1 MDIVL
6 NGIRK
11 SYGDRII
18 LADYSDVFEAGQV
31 HAIMA
36 PSGRGKT
43 TLLRLILGLEPPDE
57 GNITGVPERKA
68 AVFQEN
74 RLCPGLSVLGNI
86 RAAVGRSVSTAKI
99 QVLLGDLGL
108 SDSALLPA
116 RHLSGGM
123 ARRAALARALL
134 YGADLLA
141 LDEPFAGLDEENR
154 QAAGEAILRHAAGK
168 TVLLVTH
175 RPEDAELLHAV
186 HLHILPP

>member
-6 NGIRK
+6 NSLRK
-11 SYGDRII
+11 SYDGR
-18 LADYSDVFEAGQV
+18 LVLTDYSDVFEAGQV

-43 TLLRLILGLEPPDE
+43 TLLRLILGLEAPDA
-57 GNITGVPERKA
+57 GSITGVPRRKA

-86 RAAVGRSVSTAKI
+86 RAVVGRRVPEGEI
-99 QVLLGDLGL
+99 LVLLDRLGL
-108 SDSALLPA
+108 ADSAQLPA
-116 RHLSGGM
+116 GSLSGGM

-134 YGADLLA
+134 YRGELLT
-141 LDEPFAGLDEENR
+141 LDEPFTGLDEENR
-154 QAAGEAILRHAAGK
+154 LAAAEAIRAYSAGK

-175 RPEDAELLHAV
+175 RQEDVALLHATRC
-186 HLHILPP
+186 HTL